1 MDLDGIGW
9 LFSLLLQWR
18 AALCLAT
25 SSGLAIVLVQSFT
38 WLSGLQGIA
47 IAALGLVPAAM
58 WETSRTVPVRE
69 PGQALPPE
77 TSASVAAL
85 AALLA
90 GAAWGAVSSGS
101 MHSFMA
107 GLAILL
113 LASWG
118 GSWLC
123 GSMGQV
129 VEKGRLR
136 LCVAL
141 AWLVYPV
148 AALVTHH
155 LL

>member
-18 AALCLAT
+18 AALCLAA
-25 SSGLAIVLVQSFT
+25 SSGLAIVLVQSFS
-38 WLSGLQGIA
+38 WLNGLQGIA
-47 IAALGLVPAAM
+47 IAALGVIPAAR
-58 WETSRTVPVRE
+58 WEIAHLAEAEE
-69 PGQALPPE
+69 PQQALPQE

-85 AALLA
+85 AAVLA
-90 GAAWGAVSSGS
+90 GAAWGAISSGS

-118 GSWLC
+118 WSWLC
-123 GSMGQV
+123 GSMGSV

-141 AWLVYPV
+141 AWLTYPV
-148 AALVTHH
+148 AALLAHQV
-155 LL
+155 L